1 ARLMQSLPPGGAMA
15 AVALPPHQIQQTEE
29 FGNLEVAAVNG
40 PASVV
45 ISGTQNEVDT
55 FLNALDSSVRT
66 RHLRVSHAFH
76 SRWTEPVLAQFAET
90 LQEITFR
97 EPVLAGVS
105 NVTGGPVDGQWNDP
119 EYWVRHIRST
129 VLFADNVTAL

>member
-1 ARLMQSLPPGGAMA
+1 GVWSLPDACRVVAARARLMQSLPPGGAMA

-45 ISGTQNEVDT
+45 ISGTQDEVDT
-55 FLNALDSSVRT
+55 FLGTLDSEVRA
-66 RHLRVSHAFH
+66 RRLRVSHAFH
-76 SRWTEPVLAQFAET
+76 SRWTEPVLARFAEA

-105 NVTGGPVDGQWNDP
+105 NVTGGPVD
-119 EYWVRHIRST
+119 
-129 VLFADNVTAL
+129 

>member
-1 ARLMQSLPPGGAMA
+1 MQSLPPGGAMA

-55 FLNALDSSVRT
+55 FLGTLDSEVRT
-66 RHLRVSHAFH
+66 RRLRVSHAFH
-76 SRWTEPVLAQFAET
+76 SRWTEPVLARFAEA

-119 EYWVRHIRST
+119 EYW
-129 VLFADNVTAL
+129 

>member
-1 ARLMQSLPPGGAMA
+1 YAAGVWSLPDACRVVAARARLMQSLPPGGAMA
-15 AVALPPHQIQQTEE
+15 AVALPPHQIQQTEG

-66 RHLRVSHAFH
+66 RRLRVSHAFH
-76 SRWTEPVLAQFAET
+76 SRWTEPVLARFAET
-90 LQEITFR
+90 LQEIT
-97 EPVLAGVS
+97 
-105 NVTGGPVDGQWNDP
+105 
-119 EYWVRHIRST
+119 
-129 VLFADNVTAL
+129 